1 MAFGHRFSGGCLY
14 PDRSSAM
21 VRVCLTACVYRVIC
35 ERDGEGLF
43 NGVCV
48 PCYM

>member
-1 MAFGHRFSGGCLY
+1 M
-14 PDRSSAM
+14 
-21 VRVCLTACVYRVIC
+21 RVCLTACVYLVTC
-35 ERDGEGLF
+35 ERNGECMFNGVCVYRVTCERNGECLF